1 MLVDTDYDSS
11 INERS
16 AHVFIECDLF
26 VVEGVQDLFMILE
39 LPGWSTAVPAEY
51 YPSTG
56 VEGLIHL
63 VLAL

>member
-1 MLVDTDYDSS
+1 MV
-11 INERS
+11 
-16 AHVFIECDLF
+16 
-26 VVEGVQDLFMILE
+26 LE

-56 VEGLIHL
+56 VEGLNHL